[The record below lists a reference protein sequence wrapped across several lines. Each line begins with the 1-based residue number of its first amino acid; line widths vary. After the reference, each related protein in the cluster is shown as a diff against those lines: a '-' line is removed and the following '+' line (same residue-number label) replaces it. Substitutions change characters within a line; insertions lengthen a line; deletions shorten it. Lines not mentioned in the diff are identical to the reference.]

1 MLARRRWNIV
11 AIALGLVT
19 SLVISLG
26 AYAQSQSVT
35 LQLAS
40 QNNSG
45 VTGTAT
51 IADIGGGK
59 LKIDITATGA
69 GAGPQPAH
77 IHEGSCAQLNPAPQ
91 FSLTDV
97 RNGSSST
104 TVDGSLQSL
113 LASPHAIHMHKS
125 PDELAVYVACADI
138 RAATTAAP
146 AGQPNT
152 LPQAGIAGTAPGL
165 ALGIAGFGLALMG
178 SGVALMRRRT
188 RTTHR

>member
-1 MLARRRWNIV
+1 MLARRRWNLV
-11 AIALGLVT
+11 AVALGLVA

-26 AYAQSQSVT
+26 AYAQAQSVT

-69 GAGPQPAH
+69 GTGPQPAH
-77 IHEGSCAQLNPAPQ
+77 IHEGTCSQLNPAPQ

-113 LASPHAIHMHKS
+113 LATPHAIHMHKS

-138 RAATTAAP
+138 RAATSAGP
-146 AGQPNT
+146 AGQPNV
-152 LPQAGIAGTAPGL
+152 LPSAGTAGAASGL
-165 ALGIAGFGLALMG
+165 IVASAGFGLTLIGAGLG
-178 SGVALMRRRT
+178 LIRRRKQASG
-188 RTTHR
+188 R